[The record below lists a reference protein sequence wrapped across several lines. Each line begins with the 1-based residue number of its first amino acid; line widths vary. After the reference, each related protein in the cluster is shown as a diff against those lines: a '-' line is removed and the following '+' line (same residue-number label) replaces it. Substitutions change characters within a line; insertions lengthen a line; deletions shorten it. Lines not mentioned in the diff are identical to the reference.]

1 MLPRHLRAES
11 FWLPALFGIAFS
23 LIIGLLGMIA
33 ISFTENAAHSFIR
46 QRSEMTLSR
55 IRTLY
60 RETENSGLETGLER
74 AARYLAGHQASTGST
89 TYNVLQVKGKRLVG
103 NLPSIP
109 PVIGLHEVRNPLVPG
124 VHALGIGAELDPGIY
139 VFVGS
144 DLAYFDTARDQ
155 MLFVLLWVLGGTM
168 IIAPWG
174 GYLLSRRFLNRIDAI
189 SQTCHAI
196 MNGNLSDRVPRGTS
210 HSELDRL
217 SEVVNS
223 MLARISAL
231 VITLRQVSSDVAHD
245 LRTPMVR
252 LRLGIEKA
260 LEEPKTT
267 EELRTELET
276 ALVSSDEIL
285 QMFAAVLRLS
295 EIEGGQRSD
304 HSPTL
309 DLAALVARVLEIY
322 RPVIEDSGRKLEV
335 GEIAPGIVSGDK
347 DLLFQLLS
355 NLLENSII
363 HTPKGT
369 VIAVNLRNQND
380 QARISIR
387 DDGWGIPQQER
398 DKVFQRF
405 YRRDISRS
413 SPGHGLGL
421 SLVAA
426 IADAHGGSVIIRDP
440 SEGSARGVEF
450 IVALPMLRTEP
461 LMPELAQ
468 LAAQ

>member
-1 MLPRHLRAES
+1 MGGAMSTTGVPEGAP
-11 FWLPALFGIAFS
+11 FVTGAQ
-23 LIIGLLGMIA
+23 IGD
-33 ISFTENAAHSFIR
+33 
-46 QRSEMTLSR
+46 
-55 IRTLY
+55 
-60 RETENSGLETGLER
+60 SGTGLH
-74 AARYLAGHQASTGST
+74 LA
-89 TYNVLQVKGKRLVG
+89 
-103 NLPSIP
+103 
-109 PVIGLHEVRNPLVPG
+109 IG
-124 VHALGIGAELDPGIY
+124 I
-139 VFVGS
+139 
-144 DLAYFDTARDQ
+144 
-155 MLFVLLWVLGGTM
+155 
-168 IIAPWG
+168 
-174 GYLLSRRFLNRIDAI
+174 
-189 SQTCHAI
+189 
-196 MNGNLSDRVPRGTS
+196 
-210 HSELDRL
+210 
-217 SEVVNS
+217 
-223 MLARISAL
+223 
-231 VITLRQVSSDVAHD
+231 
-245 LRTPMVR
+245 
-252 LRLGIEKA
+252 
-260 LEEPKTT
+260 
-267 EELRTELET
+267 
-276 ALVSSDEIL
+276 
-285 QMFAAVLRLS
+285 
-295 EIEGGQRSD
+295 
-304 HSPTL
+304 
-309 DLAALVARVLEIY
+309 LAALVARVLEIY